1 MDKCRCWKYNIL
13 KKKGEIF
20 IREEPEDFKLEDTTI
35 WSFPE
40 RGNWATHSG
49 KYRGNWSPYI
59 PRNLILRYSK
69 KNDWI
74 LDQFLGSGT
83 TLIEAKLLGRN
94 AIGVDINSEAVKL
107 SNTNLNFT
115 CQERSKIFTKQ
126 GNANNLSFIKD
137 ESIDLICTHPPYA
150 DIIQYSK
157 NIRGDISRLGY
168 DDFLKKLEQVAKE
181 SYRILKKHGIC
192 TFMIGDMRKRGY
204 VLPLGMSSMQEFV
217 AVGFKLKEIIVKEQH
232 NCRSTDYWKERERD
246 FLMLAHEYIFVL
258 EKVN

>member
-1 MDKCRCWKYNIL
+1 MVR
-13 KKKGEIF
+13 KKKGEIL
-20 IREEPEDFKLEDTTI
+20 IREAPERFKLEDTTI

-59 PRNLILRYSK
+59 PRNIILRYSK
-69 KNDWI
+69 KKDWI

-107 SNTNLNFT
+107 SNTNLSFT

-150 DIIQYSK
+150 DIIRYSK
-157 NIRGDISRLGY
+157 EFPGDISHLKY
-168 DDFLKKLEQVAKE
+168 EEFLKELEQVAKE
-181 SYRILKKHGIC
+181 SYRVLKKQGIC
-192 TFMIGDMRKRGY
+192 AFMIGDIRRKGN
-204 VLPLGMSSMQEFV
+204 VLPLGMNSMRKFV
-217 AVGFKLKEIIVKEQH
+217 DVGFKLKEIVIKEQH
-232 NCRSTDYWKERERD
+232 NCRSADYWEGRERR
-246 FLMLAHEYIFVL
+246 FLMLAHEYIFIL
-258 EKVN
+258 EKADANASI